1 MGTDGGQV
9 SSGRDEA
16 GADKRQAGLKAKAD
30 VFQQR
35 HKWLAVPVAVK
46 RKYSDDNSSNL
57 ASMIAFWAFFSIF
70 PLLLVFVTLLGFF
83 LPASMKTSVLTRV
96 ADMFPL
102 LSVSTVRGLSGEWWA
117 LILGAVTSLWS
128 GLSVVRVIQ
137 FAFNSVWEIPQAQ
150 RPKFMAKV
158 LRSLWVLAVMGGG
171 LVVSVIITGY
181 VSGAATGLNLGWAG
195 RLGGYV
201 IAIAL
206 DVGLFIAAFRILT
219 EKDVTVRDVLPGAA
233 LSGVVFWIL
242 QSASSVIISRELH
255 KTQST
260 YGHFATV
267 IVILW
272 WFYLQA
278 QLSLYGAQLNVVLKE
293 RLYPRSL
300 LTKAP
305 ETEADR
311 RAYQA
316 YARER
321 TYHERE
327 DVNATFRPRRHGP
340 R

>member
-1 MGTDGGQV
+1 MNAGGGQV
-9 SSGRDEA
+9 SDGRDAA
-16 GADKRQAGLKAKAD
+16 GAGKRQAGLKTKVDA
-30 VFQQR
+30 FQQR
-35 HKWLAVPVAVK
+35 RAWTAIPVAVM
-46 RKYSDDNSSNL
+46 RKFSDDNSSNL

-83 LPASMKTSVLTRV
+83 LPASMKISVLTRV

-102 LSVSTVRGLSGEWWA
+102 LSVSTVRGLGGQWWP
-117 LILGAVTSLWS
+117 LILGAVSALWS
-128 GLSVVRVIQ
+128 GLAVVRTIQ

-150 RPKFMAKV
+150 RPKLVAKV

-195 RLGGYV
+195 RLAGYV

-219 EKDVTVRDVLPGAA
+219 EKDVTIRDVLPGAV

-242 QSASSVIISRELH
+242 QAASSVIISHELH

-267 IVILW
+267 ITILW
-272 WFYLQA
+272 WFYIQA
-278 QLSLYGAQLNVVLKE
+278 EVSMYGAQLNTVLKE

-311 RAYQA
+311 RAYRA
-316 YARER
+316 YAKER

-327 DVNATFRPRRHGP
+327 DVDATFRPPRRHP

>member
-1 MGTDGGQV
+1 VGGVNDG
-9 SSGRDEA
+9 A
-16 GADKRQAGLKAKAD
+16 GADKRQAGLKGKAD
-30 VFQQR
+30 AFQQR
-35 HKWLAVPVAVK
+35 HAWAAIPVAVM
-46 RKYSDDNSSNL
+46 RKYGDDNSSNL

-70 PLLLVFVTLLGFF
+70 PLLLVFVTLLGFL
-83 LPASMKTSVLTRV
+83 LPASEKTSVLTRV

-102 LSVSTVRGLSGEWWA
+102 LSASTVRGLGGQWWA
-117 LILGAVTSLWS
+117 LILGAVTALWS

-137 FAFNSVWEIPQAQ
+137 SAFDSVWEVPQTQ
-150 RPKFMAKV
+150 RPKIVAAV

-171 LVVSVIITGY
+171 LVVSVLITGY
-181 VSGAATGLNLGWAG
+181 VAGTATGLNLGWAG
-195 RLGGYV
+195 RLAGYV

-219 EKDVTVRDVLPGAA
+219 QKDVTVRDVLPGAV

-242 QSASSVIISRELH
+242 QSASSLIISRELH

-267 IVILW
+267 ITILW
-272 WFYLQA
+272 WFYIQA
-278 QLSLYGAQLNVVLKE
+278 MVSLYGAQLNVVLKE

-300 LTKAP
+300 AKAP
-305 ETEADR
+305 DTEADR

-316 YARER
+316 YAKER
-321 TYHERE
+321 TYHQQE
-327 DVNATFRPRRHGP
+327 DVNATFPSQRPP